1 MNSHITVK
9 MPPPFYIGMKVEGV
23 IDLAEVLSYS
33 MDDPPFYVH
42 CVQAEDGSRSIQFN
56 LEFSKSFMLNKE
68 ELYNFTNWLSWATSW
83 VADRN

>member
-1 MNSHITVK
+1 MNSHIEVK
-9 MPPPFYIGMKVEGV
+9 MPPAFFIGNES
-23 IDLAEVLSYS
+23 EPS
-33 MDDPPFYVH
+33 FYVH
-42 CVQAEDGSRSIQFN
+42 CVQAENGSRHIQLN